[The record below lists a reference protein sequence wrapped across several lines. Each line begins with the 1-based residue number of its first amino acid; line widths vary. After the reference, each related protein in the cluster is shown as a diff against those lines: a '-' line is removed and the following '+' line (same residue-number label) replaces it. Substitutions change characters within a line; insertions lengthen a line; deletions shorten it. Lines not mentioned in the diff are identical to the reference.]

1 MRAGDDLIY
10 VFLGLLELER
20 LMICAL
26 VAVRLLAAPIVP
38 CNGPNVSTAVGSK
51 LTVPINR
58 RPVAGIADVS
68 ERESL
73 ELRTGSVL
81 KVNRQNCFLRFTL
94 ILQSVSSERCFMFF
108 FETHFPLV
116 VPSPQECALPPLYRT
131 FFLGSLSTT
140 ALPVVQQEKENLV
153 SKPRPDLQRL
163 LSPRQGGQQRRCFA
177 PLPLINYALLSHT
190 QHVQ

>member
-26 VAVRLLAAPIVP
+26 VAVRLLVAPIVP
-38 CNGPNVSTAVGSK
+38 CNGPNVSTAIGSK

-81 KVNRQNCFLRFTL
+81 KVNRQNCFFRFTR
-94 ILQSVSSERCFMFF
+94 ILQSVSSEGCFVFF

-116 VPSPQECALPPLYRT
+116 APSPQESALPLCTERFSWEVCPQLLCQSCNKKRKTSSQSRDLIYSD
-131 FFLGSLSTT
+131 SLSPDRVGNN
-140 ALPVVQQEKENLV
+140 ADVLP
-153 SKPRPDLQRL
+153 PCR
-163 LSPRQGGQQRRCFA
+163 
-177 PLPLINYALLSHT
+177 
-190 QHVQ
+190 